1 MTIDAHTIREFRLLL
16 RDFYDAQFE
25 DWGEEANA
33 PRFEV
38 IERFLTE
45 HRDALDELVE
55 LFLFSFLDLRGGICE
70 MLERLGDQLDP
81 PRLLFEID
89 DYGRR
94 RPRDERGGYVRRM
107 REALQSS
114 VEGPE

>member
-1 MTIDAHTIREFRLLL
+1 MSIDAETIRTFRLLL

-25 DWGEEANA
+25 DWGDEANS

-38 IERFLTE
+38 IEQFLIDHE
-45 HRDALDELVE
+45 DARPELAE

-70 MLERLGDQLDP
+70 ILERLGDRLGA
-81 PRLLFEID
+81 PRLFVEID
-89 DYGRR
+89 DFGRR
-94 RPRDERGGYVRRM
+94 RPREERGGYVRRM

-114 VEGPE
+114 VDELG